1 MRGVVG
7 LLLIALAVVPAGCT
21 STQKSRPSPTANLP
35 RGNPDKPFWARDD
48 RSPSASIPPYSDPV
62 NTPANDP
69 EISGIL
75 AGRVVDT
82 MTRPVAIGSIQVI
95 EMASAAP
102 RPPTEIELEPNNQG
116 RFYIRGLQPGRT
128 YRLIARSKTDGRL
141 MVGEVQ
147 ARPPESRLLISV
159 SEELATGT
167 TPGLPNA
174 PEPLNPR
181 RPTPAPSLSNSAP
194 PPSSPWHAELGAPR
208 TGEAGLR
215 TEIGMDHAVPAT
227 RSSVPT
233 PAPPPPGMPAIG
245 VDSGRPAIEPQSF
258 TPTPSPVNP
267 SPMTPSCLV
276 QNGQLRYMALRD
288 IDGQVWD
295 FSQHRGRLVLLDFW
309 GTWCGPCMRALPEI
323 ARLHAAFGGRGLEV
337 VGIACEKV
345 GPTEGARKVRQV
357 QTRTPGLD
365 YRLLLG
371 EEYSRC
377 PVQSQFQ
384 IASYPTLVL
393 LDADGTI
400 LWRGNDAAEAE
411 RQIRRRLGN

>member
-1 MRGVVG
+1 MV
-7 LLLIALAVVPAGCT
+7 LIALATIPSGCT
-21 STQKSRPSPTANLP
+21 SPQKNRPSPTANVP
-35 RGNPDKPFWARDD
+35 RSNPDRPFWSRDD

-69 EISGIL
+69 EVSGIL

-82 MTRPVAIGSIQVI
+82 MTRPIAVGSIQVM

-102 RPPTEIELEPNNQG
+102 RPPTEIELDPSNQG

-128 YRLIARSKTDGRL
+128 YRLIARSRTDDRL
-141 MVGEVQ
+141 LVGEVQ

-167 TPGLPNA
+167 APSLPGA
-174 PEPLNPR
+174 PEPLSPR
-181 RPTPAPSLSNSAP
+181 RPTPAPSFSNSAP
-194 PPSSPWHAELGAPR
+194 APSSSWNAELGPPR
-208 TGEAGLR
+208 ARDAGLR
-215 TEIGMDHAVPAT
+215 PEVGADRPAPAT
-227 RSSVPT
+227 RTHVPT

-245 VDSGRPAIEPQSF
+245 SDRSRSAIEPQSF
-258 TPTPSPVNP
+258 TPTPSAVNP

-288 IDGQVWD
+288 IDGLVWD
-295 FSQHRGRLVLLDFW
+295 FSQHHGKLVLLDFW
-309 GTWCGPCMRALPEI
+309 GTWCGPCVRSLPEI
-323 ARLHAAFGGRGLEV
+323 ARLHSAFAGRGLEV
-337 VGIACEKV
+337 IGIACERV
-345 GPTEGARKVRQV
+345 GPAEGARKVRQV
-357 QTRTPGLD
+357 QSRTPGLD

-371 EEYSRC
+371 EEFSRC

-384 IASYPTLVL
+384 IASFPMLVL